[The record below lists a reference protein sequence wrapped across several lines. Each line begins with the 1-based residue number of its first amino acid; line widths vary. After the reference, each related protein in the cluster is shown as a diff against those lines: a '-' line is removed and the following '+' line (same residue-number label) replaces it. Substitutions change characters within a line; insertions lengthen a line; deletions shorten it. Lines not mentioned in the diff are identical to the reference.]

1 MVSAY
6 NVMTLTDA
14 VNAFIQ
20 QSINA
25 EGMPLIVTQNSK
37 DAIKEQAI
45 AILTGELKKGEASVK
60 SGNDWISE
68 EEFLPDSVLKHEN
81 NKHSASS

>member
-1 MVSAY
+1 MDSAY

-14 VNAFIQ
+14 VNVFIQ

-25 EGMPLIVTQNSK
+25 EGMHLIVTQNSK

-45 AILTGELKKGEASVK
+45 AILTGELKKGEVSVK
-60 SGNDWISE
+60 SENDWISE
-68 EEFLPDSVLKHEN
+68 EEILAGFGVE
-81 NKHSASS
+81 